1 VNIIFCN
8 ILQSNK
14 LLGDKTSITRASAN
28 IDRLINTYQSNIQ
41 THEQTTM
48 PFWSR
53 GSNESTPAA
62 KDFSDSSAD
71 FQESIPISDPPSFSS
86 SSGGGAA
93 AEIQQFGAAI
103 QQQMLIQHTITNLS
117 DKAFEA
123 CITKPG
129 ESLSGREAACVQA
142 VTLKWLDTNQFL
154 VKRMEKK
161 MSAGQ
166 REASF

>member
-1 VNIIFCN
+1 
-8 ILQSNK
+8 
-14 LLGDKTSITRASAN
+14 
-28 IDRLINTYQSNIQ
+28 
-41 THEQTTM
+41 M

-53 GSNESTPAA
+53 GSNETAPAA
-62 KDFSDSSAD
+62 KDFTDSSTD
-71 FQESIPISDPPSFSS
+71 FQDSVPISDPGSFSP
-86 SSGGGAA
+86 SSGGGA

-117 DKAFEA
+117 DKAFEM

-129 ESLSGREAACVQA
+129 DSLSGREAACVQA

-166 REASF
+166 TEGGF

>member
-1 VNIIFCN
+1 
-8 ILQSNK
+8 
-14 LLGDKTSITRASAN
+14 
-28 IDRLINTYQSNIQ
+28 
-41 THEQTTM
+41 M

-53 GSNESTPAA
+53 GREENTPPS
-62 KDFSDSSAD
+62 KDFSDPSAD
-71 FQESIPISDPPSFSS
+71 FQDSIPISDPNSFSAS
-86 SSGGGAA
+86 AMGGGGGAA
-93 AEIQQFGAAI
+93 AEIQQFGLAI

-129 ESLSGREAACVQA
+129 DSLSGREVACVQA
-142 VTLKWLDTNQFL
+142 VTMKWLDTNQFM

-166 REASF
+166 RGEGNF

>member
-1 VNIIFCN
+1 
-8 ILQSNK
+8 
-14 LLGDKTSITRASAN
+14 
-28 IDRLINTYQSNIQ
+28 
-41 THEQTTM
+41 M

-53 GSNESTPAA
+53 GSNESTPAG
-62 KDFSDSSAD
+62 KDFSDSSVD
-71 FQESIPISDPPSFSS
+71 FQESIPISDPSSFSS
-86 SSGGGAA
+86 SVGAGGAA
-93 AEIQQFGAAI
+93 AEIQQFGVAI

-166 REASF
+166 REGAF